1 MPTTIVLARS
11 GSLIRVRATFTPSH
25 LRVAGVRGERTARR
39 QGSPPVGRLDEPLSG
54 DAHEHN
60 TKAPEGGAAVGGLT
74 GALIGL
80 GIPEIEAKLY
90 EGKIRGGNIFIAAH
104 VEDDAKEAKA
114 KDLFERNGA
123 HDITSTRESG
133 VPKSEARIGR

>member
-1 MPTTIVLARS
+1 
-11 GSLIRVRATFTPSH
+11 
-25 LRVAGVRGERTARR
+25 
-39 QGSPPVGRLDEPLSG
+39 
-54 DAHEHN
+54 
-60 TKAPEGGAAVGGLT
+60 
-74 GALIGL
+74 
-80 GIPEIEAKLY
+80 LY